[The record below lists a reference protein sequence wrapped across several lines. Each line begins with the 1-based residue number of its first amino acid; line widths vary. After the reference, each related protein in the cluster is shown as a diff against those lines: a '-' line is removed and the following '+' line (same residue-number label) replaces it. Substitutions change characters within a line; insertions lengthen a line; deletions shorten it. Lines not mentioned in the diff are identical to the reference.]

1 MTIHDDICNRILKVD
16 SSIRYV
22 GLANKMGTRA
32 EDQYRKGLHPLLKEA
47 ELDLS
52 ALESTLR
59 MNLRYDMQYILGKP
73 IYSFT
78 LYEKVKRVTIPLYDN
93 NYQIL
98 MMSFDLEG
106 SHEFIV
112 LEKVLALLGRR
123 QI

>member
-1 MTIHDDICNRILKVD
+1 
-16 SSIRYV
+16 
-22 GLANKMGTRA
+22 
-32 EDQYRKGLHPLLKEA
+32 
-47 ELDLS
+47 
-52 ALESTLR
+52 

-93 NYQIL
+93 DYQIL

-106 SHEFIV
+106 SHEFNV
-112 LEKVLALLGRR
+112 LEKVLTLLQRI